1 MELPD
6 STEQIFLTEINKR
19 IEKLKSDQQ
28 MNQRDI
34 SLEDN
39 KMRKITMDML
49 LKMRKE
55 FLDNN
60 TISRVDLCIKEEDF
74 LQKIEKETYVIIS
87 GVAGIGKST
96 LMKSIQKRYL
106 NQDILSWVHFVDLKK
121 YVEDFEDIQEVV
133 DFPEFFKKHI
143 MHEYKEH
150 EKLIFD
156 HFYNYHNVVVLF
168 DGFDEISPKYG
179 ESVLKIIKSFKAPNG
194 ILIISTRPHLAIDL
208 KETLNVKDIFSLKT
222 VTENEQKQYL
232 LKYLETRK
240 VPGDHSEIA
249 EILFDHYSMIVS
261 KNFNFVGPMQLIR
274 ILAEASLDKGKFSKI
289 LLSKL
294 TSYKIFKKILEFFF
308 EIWCTTKGELGC
320 EANVRSH
327 FGMNFYGIHK
337 ILAMKCFEDKEEFC
351 GEAWNTQEWTEEEIC
366 RCGFIQGFENGM
378 PIFIDEIYKDIFAAC
393 FIIDHLSTKNEEFP
407 FLEELFG

>member
-39 KMRKITMDML
+39 KMRKNTMDML

-60 TISRVDLCIKEEDF
+60 TISRVDLSIKEEDF

-249 EILFDHYSMIVS
+249 EILFDHYSMIVN
-261 KNFNFVGPMQLIR
+261 KKFNFVWAMQLIR

-308 EIWCTTKGELGC
+308 RNLVYYKRRIRLRSQCTISFR
-320 EANVRSH
+320 N
-327 FGMNFYGIHK
+327 
-337 ILAMKCFEDKEEFC
+337 EFL
-351 GEAWNTQEWTEEEIC
+351 
-366 RCGFIQGFENGM
+366 R
-378 PIFIDEIYKDIFAAC
+378 Y
-393 FIIDHLSTKNEEFP
+393 S
-407 FLEELFG
+407 